1 MLALFLAVAGRDL
14 RLALRR
20 RGEWMNT
27 LFFFVIAASLFPLGV
42 GPEPQLLRAIAPGV
56 IWVGAVLASLLSL
69 ERLFASDFA
78 DGTLE
83 QMVLAPGP
91 LSVIVIG
98 KVAAHWMA
106 AGLPLLLVSPFL
118 AMQFGLNA
126 GDMAV
131 LAATLALGTP
141 TLSLIGAIGAALT
154 LGARGGGALLALLL
168 LPLYVPVLIFGAG
181 AVGAGDAGAPSHLV
195 VLGGVLALSV
205 ALTPWAAATSLRIAL
220 E

>member
-42 GPEPQLLRAIAPGV
+42 GPEPQLLRTIAPGV

-131 LAATLALGTP
+131 LAATLVLGTP

-181 AVGAGDAGAPSHLV
+181 AVGAGDAGAPSHLF

-205 ALTPWAAATSLRIAL
+205 ALTPWAAAASLRIAL